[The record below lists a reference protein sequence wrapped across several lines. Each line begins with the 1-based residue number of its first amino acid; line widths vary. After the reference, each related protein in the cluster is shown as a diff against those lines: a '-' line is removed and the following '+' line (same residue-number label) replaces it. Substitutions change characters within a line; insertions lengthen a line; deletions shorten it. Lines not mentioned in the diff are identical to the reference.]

1 MTTVARR
8 SRSPVADMLSWLESG
23 TGFDTRSFGLAP
35 YVKVEDFV
43 DEGTYVLRAD
53 MPGIDPDKDVEVTI
67 EGDIVTIHGERR
79 EEQKDKNHHE
89 LHYGSFSRSVQL
101 PHGTK
106 PDEVSA
112 KYVDGVLEVRIPMA
126 KEEESTAHK
135 VPIQRGAS

>member
-8 SRSPVADMLSWLESG
+8 SRSPVTDMLSWLESG

-35 YVKVEDFV
+35 YVRVEDYLE
-43 DEGTYVLRAD
+43 DGTYVLRAD
-53 MPGIDPDKDVEVTI
+53 LPGIDPDKDVEVTI
-67 EGDIVTIHGERR
+67 EGDMVTIHGERR
-79 EEQKDKNHHE
+79 EEQQDKNHHE

-101 PHGTK
+101 PQGTK

-126 KEEESTAHK
+126 TSDEVTSRK
-135 VPIQRGAS
+135 VPIQRSAS

>member
-8 SRSPVADMLSWLESG
+8 AGSPLAEMLNWLEG
-23 TGFDTRSFGLAP
+23 TRGLDTKAFGLTP
-35 YVKVEDFV
+35 YVRVEDFI

-53 MPGIDPDKDVEVTI
+53 MPGVDPEKDVEVTL
-67 EGDIVTIHGERR
+67 EGDMVTIRGERR

-89 LHYGSFSRSVQL
+89 LHYGSFARSVQL

-106 PDEVSA
+106 PEDVHA

-126 KEEESTAHK
+126 KSEETASHK
-135 VPIQRGAS
+135 IEVHREPS

>member
-8 SRSPVADMLSWLESG
+8 SRSPVTDMLSWLESG

-35 YVKVEDFV
+35 YVRVEDYL
-43 DEGTYVLRAD
+43 EGGTYVLRAD
-53 MPGIDPDKDVEVTI
+53 LPGIDPDKDVEVTI
-67 EGDIVTIHGERR
+67 EGDMVTIHGERR
-79 EEQKDKNHHE
+79 EEQQDKNHHE

-101 PHGTK
+101 PQGTK

-126 KEEESTAHK
+126 TSDEVTSRK
-135 VPIQRGAS
+135 VPIQRSAS

>member
-35 YVKVEDFV
+35 YVKVEDYV
-43 DEGTYVLRAD
+43 EEGTYVLRAD
-53 MPGIDPDKDVEVTI
+53 MPGIDPEKDVEVI
-67 EGDIVTIHGERR
+67 LEGDMVTIHGERR

-101 PHGTK
+101 PQGTK
-106 PDEVSA
+106 PEEVVA

-126 KEEESTAHK
+126 SAEEVASRK

>member
-35 YVKVEDFV
+35 YVNVEDYV
-43 DEGTYVLRAD
+43 EEGTYVLRAD
-53 MPGIDPDKDVEVTI
+53 MPGIDPEKDVEVTI
-67 EGDIVTIHGERR
+67 EGDMVTIHGERR

-101 PHGTK
+101 PQGTK
-106 PDEVSA
+106 PEEVVA

-126 KEEESTAHK
+126 TSEEVASRK

>member
-1 MTTVARR
+1 MATLARR
-8 SRSPVADMLSWLESG
+8 GKSPVAEMLSWLEGG
-23 TGFDTRSFGLAP
+23 TGLDTRSFGLAP
-35 YVKVEDFV
+35 YVRVEDYV

-67 EGDIVTIHGERR
+67 EGDMVTIHGERR

-112 KYVDGVLEVRIPMA
+112 KYVDGVLEVRIPMVTSG
-126 KEEESTAHK
+126 EPSAHK